1 MKAIQYRAYGGLAD
15 CSRIESSMTEW
26 EVSLQRIGVVTF
38 PGFHVMSFAALSV
51 FEVANSEFGERR
63 YDVHFISET
72 GGPLRTSAGLMVET
86 EPFDD
91 SVFDTLII
99 GGSTESSFTRSE
111 AEGSRDIP

>member
-1 MKAIQYRAYGGLAD
+1 
-15 CSRIESSMTEW
+15 
-26 EVSLQRIGVVTF
+26 
-38 PGFHVMSFAALSV
+38 VMSFAALSV

-72 GGPLRTSAGLMVET
+72 GGPVRTSAGLMVAT

-99 GGSTESSFTRSE
+99 FTAVCSRTWLSHRRSR
-111 AEGSRDIP
+111 SYLPMQRRS